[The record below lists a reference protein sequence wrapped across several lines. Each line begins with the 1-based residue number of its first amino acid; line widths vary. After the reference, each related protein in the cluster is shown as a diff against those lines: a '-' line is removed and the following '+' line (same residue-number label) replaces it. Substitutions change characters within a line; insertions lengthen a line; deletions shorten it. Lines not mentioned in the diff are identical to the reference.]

1 MISPQAVNEFKRRH
15 AGTRLDVLYVS
26 IKNNPADLQIFKEM
40 TKHMN
45 ITATIDLDNALK
57 ISLKSSGDGR
67 GKQANF
73 EYKTKRSIGIVARR
87 CYYWVNDWDIRTEFV
102 DGVGY
107 TFETCD
113 SQLTKL
119 AFEKHIGSIIDSFSL
134 KKVEIKAKEGMYGPL
149 KALGSALRNSG
160 SIIERFD
167 CEGNHIT
174 FEMMESIMKNAS
186 SRNVLNNIFLPKLT
200 PTEIRTLVHC
210 WAMGSRVDA
219 FTCEISSRTTIRG
232 IVGAHVESKIDRNIV
247 IIVSADQSRARVS
260 LVNGAVT
267 LEKL

>member
-1 MISPQAVNEFKRRH
+1 MISPQAVNEFQRRH

-26 IKNNPADLQIFKEM
+26 IKNNSAELRIFKEM
-40 TKHMN
+40 TKRMN
-45 ITATIDLDNALK
+45 MTATIDLANVLK
-57 ISLKSSGDGR
+57 ISLKSSGAGR
-67 GKQANF
+67 GKKATF
-73 EYKTKRSIGIVARR
+73 EYKTKRGFGIVARR
-87 CYYWVNDWDIRTEFV
+87 CYQWINDWDIRTELV

-107 TFETCD
+107 TFETSD

-119 AFEKHIGSIIDSFSL
+119 AFEKHIGNIIDSFSV

-160 SIIERFD
+160 SIIKRFD

-174 FEMMESIMKNAS
+174 FEMMESIIKNAS
-186 SRNVLNNIFLPKLT
+186 SQTALNNIFVPKLT
-200 PTEIRTLVHC
+200 PTEIRALVHY
-210 WAMGSRVDA
+210 WAMGSRIDA
-219 FTCEISSRTTIRG
+219 FTCKISSESTIRG
-232 IVGAHVESKIDRNIV
+232 IVGAQVESTIARNIV
-247 IIVSADQSRARVS
+247 IIVSADQTRARVS